1 MKNPFPSPVFS
12 TDLALSNACE
22 KSANDDMKDAGDN
35 LKDAAKAMG
44 RAADKVVGK
53 AGDIVQEGA
62 QR

>member
-1 MKNPFPSPVFS
+1 MKSRFSNLVLS

>member
-1 MKNPFPSPVFS
+1 MKSRFSNLVLS

-22 KSANDDMKDAGDN
+22 KSANDDMKEAGDN

-44 RAADKVVGK
+44 RTADKVLDEAV
-53 AGDIVQEGA
+53 DRVQEGA

>member
-1 MKNPFPSPVFS
+1 MKSRFSNLVLS

-22 KSANDDMKDAGDN
+22 KSANDDMKEAGDN

-44 RAADKVVGK
+44 RTADKVVDE
-53 AGDIVQEGA
+53 AVDRVQEGA

>member
-1 MKNPFPSPVFS
+1 MKNPFPRPVLS

-35 LKDAAKAMG
+35 LKDAAKALD
-44 RAADKVVGK
+44 RAADKAVDKTVDIAH
-53 AGDIVQEGA
+53 AGT

>member
-1 MKNPFPSPVFS
+1 MKSRFSNLVLS

-22 KSANDDMKDAGDN
+22 KSANDDMKEAGDN

-44 RAADKVVGK
+44 RTADKVVDE
-53 AGDIVQEGA
+53 AVDRVQAGA